1 MVIIRKERMSK
12 TFLSGRIIKR
22 YDIPLKEIEELNNAF
37 DKSKNNLEDKGAKL
51 AGRIDTELSVTDF
64 VPKLLIMETLK
75 KYMNDYLM
83 SLNHFGLSDNPICN
97 VEITSM
103 WINDMQPHEYNP
115 PHTHHDKRG
124 WSTVM
129 FLKVPNL
136 INDVKHKHKFRDGS
150 LGFVYPGDNV
160 KFFEPKVGHFYIF
173 EASHMHFVFPYKT
186 TDKDPIRR
194 SMSFNFE
201 KKDV

>member
-1 MVIIRKERMSK
+1 
-12 TFLSGRIIKR
+12 
-22 YDIPLKEIEELNNAF
+22 
-37 DKSKNNLEDKGAKL
+37 
-51 AGRIDTELSVTDF
+51 
-64 VPKLLIMETLK
+64 
-75 KYMNDYLM
+75 
-83 SLNHFGLSDNPICN
+83 
-97 VEITSM
+97 M

-160 KFFEPKVGHFYIF
+160 KFFDPKVGHFYIF

>member
-1 MVIIRKERMSK
+1 MSK
-12 TFLSGRIIKR
+12 TFVTGKIIKR
-22 YDIPLKEIEELNNAF
+22 YEIPLEQIKELNDAF
-37 DKSKNNLEDKGAKL
+37 DERKKNLEDKGPKL
-51 AGRIDTELSVTDF
+51 AGRIDTELSSINF
-64 VPKLLIMETLK
+64 VPELPIMETIK
-75 KYMNDYLM
+75 RNMNDYIV
-83 SLNHFGLSDNPICN
+83 SLNNFDLIDNPIYDLK
-97 VEITSM
+97 ILSM

-115 PHTHHDKRG
+115 PHVHHDRTG